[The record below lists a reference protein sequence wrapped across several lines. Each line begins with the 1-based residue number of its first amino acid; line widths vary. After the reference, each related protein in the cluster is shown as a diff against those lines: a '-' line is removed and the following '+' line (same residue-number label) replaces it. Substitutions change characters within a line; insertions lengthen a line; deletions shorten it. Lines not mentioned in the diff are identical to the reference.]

1 MHIFYTENITNNL
14 AELDPDESRHLH
26 KVLRLKNN
34 DPVWVTD
41 GNGQIYNAQIEK
53 SDIKNSVLT
62 VISESDIYQKPDYYI
77 HIAVSPTKNTDRIEW
92 FVEKAVEFGIDEISF
107 LKSDRS
113 ERKHINTD
121 RLARIAKSAMKQS
134 LKGTLVKINELE
146 KFRNFILNTD
156 QEQSLYIGHLEEGKK
171 DSLMNLANKNGKYLV
186 LIGPEGDFSP
196 DELALAKE
204 QGFQSITLGNS
215 RLRTETAALAAC
227 HILNIINQL

>member
-1 MHIFYTENITNNL
+1 MHIFYAASIENNQ
-14 AELDPDESRHLH
+14 AELDPDESRHLN
-26 KVLRLKNN
+26 KVLRLKAQ
-34 DPVWVTD
+34 DQVLVTD
-41 GNGQIYNAQIEK
+41 GKGLIYNASVERSDLKK
-53 SDIKNSVLT
+53 SLLS
-62 VISESDIYQKPDYYI
+62 VISASDIYQKPDYYI
-77 HIAVSPTKNTDRIEW
+77 HIAVAPTKNIDRIEW

-134 LKGTLVKINELE
+134 LKGSFVKINELE
-146 KFRNFILNTD
+146 KFKDFISNTNQD
-156 QEQSLYIGHLEEGKK
+156 QSLFIGHLEEGKK

-196 DELALAKE
+196 DELALAKG